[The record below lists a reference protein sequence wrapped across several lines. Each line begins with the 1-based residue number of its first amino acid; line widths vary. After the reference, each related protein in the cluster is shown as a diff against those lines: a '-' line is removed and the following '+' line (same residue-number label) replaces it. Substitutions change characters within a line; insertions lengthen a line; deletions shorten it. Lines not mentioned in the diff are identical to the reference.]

1 MNIVFHSSAARP
13 CRDDGWIRTRQAFG
27 GDVTETRGG
36 RRAAWPF
43 RKKARPN
50 DSRADSRNTRPD
62 DISEPAGRFG
72 ALRALSEE
80 TVAPGGGIG
89 LNPRDT
95 TEIITIPL
103 QGVLRC
109 GDCSGRTSMLRPGQI
124 HVTATCGRTPVS
136 LLNGSQDCRAEFLQI
151 WLSCSARLAQHSQ
164 QAAPDT
170 DGRSR
175 MCLLASPDGFPAGR
189 TARIGQRAW
198 LYRARLLCGDTV
210 THPLRHEG
218 YGLYLFV
225 VSGAVLSA
233 GLRLTDRDGLGISG
247 TGSVSIAALSP
258 ADLLLFEVPMH

>member
-27 GDVTETRGG
+27 GDVPETRSG
-36 RRAAWPF
+36 RGSAWPF
-43 RKKARPN
+43 RRGARPD
-50 DSRADSRNTRPD
+50 DSRDTRPD
-62 DISEPAGRFG
+62 GPPGPAGRFG

-89 LNPRDT
+89 LNPRDA
-95 TEIITIPL
+95 TEIITLPL

-136 LLNGSQDCRAEFLQI
+136 IHNGSPDCRAEFLQI
-151 WLSCSARLAQHSQ
+151 WLSCGTHLGPHSR

-175 MCLLASPDGFPAGR
+175 MCLLASPDGSPAGR

-198 LYRARLLCGDTV
+198 LYRARLLCGDTF
-210 THPLRHEG
+210 THSLRHG
-218 YGLYLFV
+218 DDGLYLFV

-233 GLRLTDRDGLGISG
+233 GLLLSDRDGLGISG
-247 TGSVSIAALSP
+247 ADVVSIAALRP